1 MMSMHSICVKKNDA
15 ELKGGGGILSFFSFK
30 IMSKKIKSTFLS
42 ENLHFTFFSVK
53 TKTQNG
59 REKKD
64 RVHTYIFGEI
74 SDTDTVIIS
83 VTQHKHVYIRE
94 SS

>member
-1 MMSMHSICVKKNDA
+1 MMFMHSIYVKNDA
-15 ELKGGGGILSFFSFK
+15 EVKRGILSFFSFK
-30 IMSKKIKSTFLS
+30 MMFKSKYLPFYPKTYISFSFGENKNSKWKEKI
-42 ENLHFTFFSVK
+42 
-53 TKTQNG
+53 
-59 REKKD
+59 D